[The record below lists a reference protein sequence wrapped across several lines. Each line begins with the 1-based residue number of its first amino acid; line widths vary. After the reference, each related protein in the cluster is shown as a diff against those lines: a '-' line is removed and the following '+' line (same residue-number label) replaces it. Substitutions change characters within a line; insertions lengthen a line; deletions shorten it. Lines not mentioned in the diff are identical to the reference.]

1 MTFPRAFQT
10 YIPRTHCIHTHV
22 YGAILITALA
32 ETVVIRGRRSGKWSF
47 PKGHGSAREL
57 PLEACIREL
66 KEETGINLSGITPN
80 DEIRFKSGTYFI
92 FYVPEKISLNPEDTN
107 EVMDSR
113 WVSIYKLAYLRGNK
127 DLSYFASSV
136 NIDAIV
142 SKMRGLTNSQ

>member
-22 YGAILITALA
+22 YGAILITPSA
-32 ETVVIRGRRSGKWSF
+32 ETVVIRGRKSGKWSF

-66 KEETGINLSGITPN
+66 KEETGIDLVATRPN

-92 FYVPEKISLNPEDTN
+92 FYVPDKILLNPEDTN

-113 WVSIYKLAYLRGNK
+113 WVSIYNLVYLRGNK
-127 DLSYFASSV
+127 DLSYFANSV
-136 NIDAIV
+136 NIDSIV
-142 SKMRGLTNSQ
+142 SKMRGFTLSV